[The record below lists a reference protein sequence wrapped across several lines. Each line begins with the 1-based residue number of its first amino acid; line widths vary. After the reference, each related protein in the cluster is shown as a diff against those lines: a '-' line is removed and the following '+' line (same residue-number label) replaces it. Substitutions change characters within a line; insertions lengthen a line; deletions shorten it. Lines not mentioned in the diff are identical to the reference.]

1 MEATHSHSDRAHI
14 VAIIVVVFCLQLL
27 SGCWQAPSGPLGEKR
42 SDLVEIEKFAQI
54 ESGEAIDDS
63 ITVSPTE
70 GFYALLEIR
79 PQANRPDQLGELPL
93 TDPGCWPFVGIVY
106 PEGSTANSPE
116 AVQVP
121 MNWMNE
127 PSASGCL
134 VPIMGVLTELMK
146 TPQYA
151 GAVQVDRG
159 DPSGKPAAAYYVKG
173 EDPSRVPKVKLNL
186 DPDVLSFWTF
196 FGPTHETPGNYQ
208 FELHVYPC
216 FRAAPGETTTIGPP
230 VKVYEAA
237 FQIAEQ

>member
-1 MEATHSHSDRAHI
+1 MAL
-14 VAIIVVVFCLQLL
+14 IVVVSCLQLL
-27 SGCWQAPSGPLGEKR
+27 SGCLQAPSGPLGKER

-79 PQANRPDQLGELPL
+79 PQANLPDQLGELPL

-106 PEGSTANSPE
+106 PEGSTAQSAE
-116 AVQVP
+116 AVQIP

-127 PSASGCL
+127 PSASGCI
-134 VPIMGVLTELMK
+134 VPVMGVLTELMQ

-159 DPSGKPAAAYYVKG
+159 HPSGKPAAVYYAKR
-173 EDPSRVPKVKLNL
+173 EDPSRIPKVKLNL
-186 DPDVLSFWTF
+186 DPEVLSFWTF

-230 VKVYEAA
+230 VKIYAAA
-237 FQIAEQ
+237 FQIVED